1 MDKMLINLKG
11 VVPEDFVN
19 YKKPSLYLI
28 FPNCSFKCDKECGRP
43 VCQNLPLVNEPIR
56 QIDMDWLIQFYLNNP
71 ITKAI
76 VCAGLEPFDSFDELA
91 ALVRKFRKVSS
102 DDFVI
107 YTGYMKEEIEEK
119 ILKLKELSPK
129 GKIIIKF
136 GRYIPNQESHYDE
149 VLGVKLASP
158 NQFSEII

>member
-1 MDKMLINLKG
+1 MLINLKG

-28 FPNCSFKCDKECGRP
+28 FPNCSFKCDKECGHP

-76 VCAGLEPFDSFDELA
+76 VCAGLEPFDSFDELT
-91 ALVRKFRKVSS
+91 ALVRKFRKVSN
-102 DDFVI
+102 DDFII
-107 YTGYMKEEIEEK
+107 YTGYTREEIEEK
-119 ILKLKELSPK
+119 ILRLKELSPK
-129 GKIIIKF
+129 GKIIVKF

>member
-1 MDKMLINLKG
+1 MLINLKG

-28 FPNCSFKCDKECGRP
+28 FPNCSFKCDKECGRTI
-43 VCQNLPLVNEPIR
+43 CQNLPLVKEPIR
-56 QIDMDWLIQFYLNNP
+56 QIDMDWLIHFYLNNS

-107 YTGYMKEEIEEK
+107 YTGYIREEIEEK
-119 ILKLKELSPK
+119 VLKLKELSPN
-129 GKIIIKF
+129 GKIIVKF

>member
-71 ITKAI
+71 IIFTDI
-76 VCAGLEPFDSFDELA
+76 
-91 ALVRKFRKVSS
+91 R
-102 DDFVI
+102 I
-107 YTGYMKEEIEEK
+107 
-119 ILKLKELSPK
+119 
-129 GKIIIKF
+129 
-136 GRYIPNQESHYDE
+136 
-149 VLGVKLASP
+149 
-158 NQFSEII
+158 